1 MNKLYKPE
9 IVKKV
14 IDDTHYYYVDGVF
27 KPSVTK
33 ILQEA
38 MPTPFALRQWIGEV
52 GNDKAK
58 EKLEKA
64 GERGTAIHNAC
75 EEMLR
80 GVEIDL
86 TQFPV
91 EADKKCL
98 VAFKNWCAEY
108 QPSEIEIETVV
119 ASELG
124 YAGTRDIKCRLKGR
138 ERKTTI
144 DIKTSSAIY
153 IEHMIQ
159 VTGYVQADLEM
170 TGELTDR
177 MILHLNPKTIKGY
190 KVYEEKDMEIEGKP
204 VTIDDF
210 MTVYKMYLMLN
221 GGKIPQPKEV
231 IDYPL
236 TLKL

>member
-75 EEMLR
+75 EELLR

-86 TQFPV
+86 TQFPLDS
-91 EADKKCL
+91 DKKCL

-108 QPSEIEIETVV
+108 QPEIVEIEKVL

-124 YAGTRDIKCRLKGR
+124 YAGTLDILCKIKGDL
-138 ERKTTI
+138 TI
-144 DIKTSSAIY
+144 VDIKTSSAVY
-153 IEHMIQ
+153 DEHILQ
-159 VTGYVQADLEM
+159 ITAYQCALFEM
-170 TGELTDR
+170 TGELANR
-177 MILHLNPKTIKGY
+177 MILHLNPRTKIGY
-190 KVYEEKDMEIEGKP
+190 SVWEEKDMEIADNP
-204 VTIDDF
+204 VKIKDF
-210 MTVYKMYLMLN
+210 MTVYSMYKMLN
-221 GGKIPQPKEV
+221 GGKIESPKEV
-231 IDYPL
+231 IEYPT

>member
-64 GERGTAIHNAC
+64 GERGTALHNAC

-86 TQFPV
+86 TQFPLDS
-91 EADKKCL
+91 DKKCL

-119 ASELG
+119 ALSPVND
-124 YAGTRDIKCRLKGR
+124 GTFSCLY
-138 ERKTTI
+138 
-144 DIKTSSAIY
+144 SSTALIPNFS
-153 IEHMIQ
+153 IMSF
-159 VTGYVQADLEM
+159 M
-170 TGELTDR
+170 FS
-177 MILHLNPKTIKGY
+177 MFSSILLFSNI
-190 KVYEEKDMEIEGKP
+190 
-204 VTIDDF
+204 
-210 MTVYKMYLMLN
+210 
-221 GGKIPQPKEV
+221 
-231 IDYPL
+231 
-236 TLKL
+236 

>member
-64 GERGTAIHNAC
+64 GERGTALHNAC

-80 GVEIDL
+80 GIEIDL

-108 QPSEIEIETVV
+108 QPEVVEIEKIL
-119 ASELG
+119 ASELD
-124 YAGTRDIKCRLKGR
+124 YAGTLDILCKIKG
-138 ERKTTI
+138 KLTI
-144 DIKTSSAIY
+144 VDIKTSSAVY
-153 IEHMIQ
+153 DEHILQ
-159 VTGYVQADLEM
+159 ITAYQNALKEM
-170 TGELTDR
+170 TGESADR
-177 MILHLNPKTIKGY
+177 MILHLNPRTKIGY
-190 KVYEEKDMEIEGKP
+190 SVWEEKDMMIGNCI
-204 VTIDDF
+204 VTINSF
-210 MTVYKMYLMLN
+210 MTVYNMYLMLN
-221 GGKIPQPKEV
+221 GGEIPQPKEV

>member
-64 GERGTAIHNAC
+64 GERGTALHNAC

-86 TQFPV
+86 TQFTV

-108 QPSEIEIETVV
+108 QPEIVEIEKIL
-119 ASELG
+119 ASELD
-124 YAGTRDIKCRLKGR
+124 YAGTLDILCKIKGVL
-138 ERKTTI
+138 TI
-144 DIKTSSAIY
+144 VDIKTSSAVY
-153 IEHMIQ
+153 DEHILQ
-159 VTGYVQADLEM
+159 ITAYQNALKEM
-170 TGELTDR
+170 TGELANR
-177 MILHLNPKTIKGY
+177 MILHLNPRTKIGY
-190 KVYEEKDMEIEGKP
+190 SVWEEKDMMIGNCI
-204 VTIDDF
+204 VTVNSF
-210 MTVYKMYLMLN
+210 MTVYNMYLMLN
-221 GGKIPQPKEV
+221 GGEIPQPKEV

>member
-38 MPTPFALRQWIGEV
+38 MPMPFALRQWIGEV

-75 EEMLR
+75 EDLLR
-80 GVEIDL
+80 GIEIDL
-86 TQFPV
+86 TQFPL
-91 EADKKCL
+91 ESDKKCL

-108 QPSEIEIETVV
+108 QPEVVEIEKTL
-119 ASELG
+119 ASQSG
-124 YAGTRDIKCRLKGR
+124 YAGTLDILCKIKGQL
-138 ERKTTI
+138 TI
-144 DIKTSSAIY
+144 VDIKTSSAVY
-153 IEHMIQ
+153 DEHLLQITAYMKALQ
-159 VTGYVQADLEM
+159 EM
-170 TGELTDR
+170 TGEFADR
-177 MILHLNPKTIKGY
+177 MILHLNPRTKTGY
-190 KVYEEKDMEIEGKP
+190 VVWTEKDMKLEDKP
-204 VTIDDF
+204 VTDKDF
-210 MTVYKMYLMLN
+210 LLVFEMYKMLN
-221 GGKIPQPKEV
+221 GGKIPSPKEV
-231 IDYPL
+231 MEYPT

>member
-75 EEMLR
+75 EELLR

-86 TQFPV
+86 TRFPL
-91 EADKKCL
+91 ESDKKCL

-108 QPSEIEIETVV
+108 QPEVVEIEKVL

-124 YAGTRDIKCRLKGR
+124 YAGTLDILCKIKGDL
-138 ERKTTI
+138 TI
-144 DIKTSSAIY
+144 VDIKTSSAVY
-153 IEHMIQ
+153 DEHILQ
-159 VTGYVQADLEM
+159 ITAYQCALFEM
-170 TGELTDR
+170 TGELANR
-177 MILHLNPKTIKGY
+177 MILHLNPRTKIGY
-190 KVYEEKDMEIEGKP
+190 SVWEEKDMEIADNP
-204 VTIDDF
+204 VKIKDF
-210 MTVYKMYLMLN
+210 MTVYSMYKMLN
-221 GGKIPQPKEV
+221 GDKIPSPKEV
-231 IDYPL
+231 TDYPL

>member
-38 MPTPFALRQWIGEV
+38 MPMPFALRQWIGDV

-75 EEMLR
+75 EELLR

-86 TQFPV
+86 TQFPL
-91 EADKKCL
+91 ESDKKCL

-108 QPSEIEIETVV
+108 QPEVVEIEKIL

-124 YAGTRDIKCRLKGR
+124 YAGTLDILCKIKGVL
-138 ERKTTI
+138 TI
-144 DIKTSSAIY
+144 VDIKTSSAVY
-153 IEHMIQ
+153 DEHLLQISAYQ
-159 VTGYVQADLEM
+159 NALFEM
-170 TGELTDR
+170 TGEGAKR
-177 MILHLNPKTIKGY
+177 MILHLNPRTKAGY
-190 KVYEEKDMEIEGKP
+190 SVWEEKDMEIKGKP
-204 VTIDDF
+204 VSVSDF
-210 MTVYKMYLMLN
+210 MTVYSMYKMLN
-221 GGKIPQPKEV
+221 GDKIPSPKEV
-231 IDYPL
+231 TDYPL